1 MVVSN
6 KRAAVAVGFKPF
18 KSFNRH
24 APFKPLDQLQAF
36 LPDVHAVLSTNRLSS
51 NRGMAP
57 NIDVMIESIKAVNEA
72 HPCYR
77 EKKTTC

>member
-6 KRAAVAVGFKPF
+6 KRAAVAVEFKTF
-18 KSFNRH
+18 KSFNRCS
-24 APFKPLDQLQAF
+24 PFNPLDQLQAF

-57 NIDVMIESIKAVNEA
+57 NIDVMIDSIKTNNKSY
-72 HPCYR
+72 PCYR
-77 EKKTTC
+77 EKKTSC